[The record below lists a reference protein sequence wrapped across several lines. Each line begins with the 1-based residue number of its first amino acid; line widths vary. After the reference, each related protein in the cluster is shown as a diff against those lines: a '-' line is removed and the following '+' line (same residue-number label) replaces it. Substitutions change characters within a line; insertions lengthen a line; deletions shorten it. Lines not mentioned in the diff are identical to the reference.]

1 MKEYGI
7 MRRAGGEIVRH
18 CSTYKQAQKLA
29 WAMNDLCGNQ
39 TAFKPVHLE
48 TAFEESSLE
57 QKLAG
62 QHILKQ
68 AEKNNAELQKLIGR

>member
-7 MRRAGGEIVRH
+7 IRRAGGEIVRH
-18 CSTYKQAQKLA
+18 CNTYKQAQKLA

-48 TAFEESSLE
+48 TAFEENDI
-57 QKLAG
+57 QRKLAD
-62 QHILKQ
+62 QYILQQ
-68 AEKNNAELQKLIGR
+68 ANKNQQELSKLMGR